1 MSFEPSSMPR
11 QFSLFQAMQ
20 AIIHCGPI
28 SRASIAKQTGMSK
41 QTASE
46 VVKILCEHGW
56 VRETGRTSGH
66 VGRTATTYELIP
78 NSAYVVA
85 VDLGGTKLRTAI
97 VDLSGHV
104 LSELTE
110 PTNSRGGK
118 HVAQQIG
125 DLSKQAAAIAKLD
138 FALAKLSV
146 VGCPGVPNPATGAVK
161 FAPNI
166 PGIDAMDFASEVTKS
181 LGIPVTLE
189 NDVNLA
195 VLGEHWAGAGQGID
209 NLAYVSLGTGIGAGL
224 IVNGALLRGSGG
236 FAGELGYLP
245 FGADPFEEMSLKTG
259 AFERAAATHGIKQAY
274 LDLTGQHLDVPAIF
288 EHARNNE
295 LLARTVIDQTA
306 ALLARG
312 IASVCVVTNP
322 DVVLLGGS
330 IGSQPE
336 IVEATIKHVAR
347 CFPHPVRIQQS
358 PLGNH
363 AALCG
368 AAAIGLEDLHT
379 ALFAKSSPG
388 AVVTL
393 PAPKT
398 SLTRRAAS

>member
-1 MSFEPSSMPR
+1 MSFDPLSMPR

-20 AIIHCGPI
+20 AIIHYGPI

-46 VVKILCEHGW
+46 VVRILCEEGW

-78 NSAYVVA
+78 DSSYVVA

-97 VDLSGHV
+97 VDLDGNV
-104 LSELTE
+104 LSELAE
-110 PTNSRGGK
+110 PTHVLGGV
-118 HVAQQIG
+118 HVAKQIG
-125 DLSKQAAAIAKLD
+125 ELSKQAAKITGLD
-138 FALAKLSV
+138 FQKVKIAV
-146 VGCPGVPNPATGAVK
+146 VGCPGVPDRASGAIK

-166 PGIDAMDFASEVTKS
+166 PGIDTIDFASAVSKS
-181 LGIPVTLE
+181 LGVPVKLE

-195 VLGEHWAGAGQGID
+195 VLGEHWAGGGKEVDSLVYI
-209 NLAYVSLGTGIGAGL
+209 SLGTGIGAGI
-224 IVNGALLRGSGG
+224 IVNGKLLRGSGG

-245 FGADPFEEMSLKTG
+245 FGADPFEEESLRTG
-259 AFERAAATHGIKQAY
+259 AFERVAATHGIKKAY
-274 LDLTGQHLDVPAIF
+274 HDLTDENVDVPTIF
-288 EHARNNE
+288 KRLRAGDQHARI
-295 LLARTVIDQTA
+295 VIEKTA
-306 ALLARG
+306 ALLARAV
-312 IASVCVVTNP
+312 ASVSVVTNP
-322 DVVLLGGS
+322 EVVLLGGS

-336 IVEATIKHVAR
+336 MLEATIRFVSS
-347 CFPHPVRIQQS
+347 CFPYPVRIELS

-368 AAAIGLEDLHT
+368 AAAIGLEELHV
-379 ALFAKSSPG
+379 ALFAKSMPG
-388 AVVTL
+388 AVITL

-398 SLTRRAAS
+398 SLTKRAAS